1 MNLRQTIFDL
11 PLQSIITR
19 DNVEITVHP
28 MMVIQI
34 TDPVR
39 VAYEVVVGSGVHS
52 QTYDLIEAVERLV
65 QTSLRSVIGD
75 MGLDDTLA
83 SREEIEKLVSNK
95 VCKVCQDWGLTISGV
110 DLLEIDPTD
119 TIQAAMHEQI
129 RAERYRT
136 QKVTAEGY
144 AEQVRLEGEYLGKE

>member
-129 RAERYRT
+129 RAERY
-136 QKVTAEGY
+136 